1 MSRKSLVVMI
11 TFGLLGLCPLLL
23 RAQDEEPSIDSM
35 IEILRTGMQADKA
48 TIVATGM
55 NLSDKDGAAF
65 WPIYRQYEHERS
77 MVDDGRVTVIREY
90 TTKYPTLT
98 DADAKA
104 MAQRMFDYDSRIAAL
119 TKRYFRKFTKVVLA
133 LTVTKFFQLEHA
145 IDLLMDM
152 KVESALPP
160 LTAAQ
165 PTAAAEGNESTQ

>member
-119 TKRYFRKFTKVVLA
+119 TKRYFQSSLRW
-133 LTVTKFFQLEHA
+133 
-145 IDLLMDM
+145 
-152 KVESALPP
+152 SPP
-160 LTAAQ
+160 L
-165 PTAAAEGNESTQ
+165 P

>member
-11 TFGLLGLCPLLL
+11 TLGLLGLCPLLL

-119 TKRYFRKFTKVVLA
+119 KKKYFKKFNKVVPRPYGDEVFSTGASHRLA
-133 LTVTKFFQLEHA
+133 
-145 IDLLMDM
+145 DGY
-152 KVESALPP
+152 ES
-160 LTAAQ
+160 
-165 PTAAAEGNESTQ
+165 

>member
-77 MVDDGRVTVIREY
+77 
-90 TTKYPTLT
+90 
-98 DADAKA
+98 
-104 MAQRMFDYDSRIAAL
+104 
-119 TKRYFRKFTKVVLA
+119 
-133 LTVTKFFQLEHA
+133 

>member
-11 TFGLLGLCPLLL
+11 TFGLLGLCPLL
-23 RAQDEEPSIDSM
+23 RAQEEEPSIDSM

-119 TKRYFRKFTKVVLA
+119 KKRYFKKFNKVVPA
-133 LTVTKFFQLEHA
+133 LTVTKFFQLEHR

-165 PTAAAEGNESTQ
+165 PTAAAEDNELTQ

>member
-98 DADAKA
+98 DADAKT

-119 TKRYFRKFTKVVLA
+119 KKRYFKKFNKVVPA
-133 LTVTKFFQLEHA
+133 LTVTKFFQLEHR

-160 LTAAQ
+160 LTGAQ
-165 PTAAAEGNESTQ
+165 PTAAAENTN